1 VNTNYDTTTK
11 HINTSFG
18 NMQALLEKRKNE
30 LLNEA
35 EVIRFQKEKQ
45 LKFQKDD
52 LEAFAEGMRTSVAFT
67 KTLTESGTQVEIAA
81 SKKSLRARLTTL
93 SGEKIDLVPCHDDTL
108 KYAEANLPSLT
119 KVIKEFGGVSG
130 NLPDA
135 RNSYIER
142 KTTTSSKLDE
152 EISFTIV
159 SVNKEGEKIT
169 RGGDTF
175 HVHVE
180 GPSGQLQVSTLSFGI
195 LGETFSHFVSFFSL
209 LLRTVKMAR
218 IRHRSHP
225 P

>member
-35 EVIRFQKEKQ
+35 EVIRYQKEKQ
-45 LKFQKDD
+45 LKFQKDG

-67 KTLTESGTQVEIAA
+67 KILTESGTQVEIAA
-81 SKKSLRARLTTL
+81 SKKSLHARLTTL
-93 SGEKIDLVPCHDDTL
+93 SGERIDLVPCHDATL
-108 KYAEANLPSLT
+108 KYAEANLPSLS
-119 KVIKEFGGVSG
+119 KVMKEFGGVSG

-135 RNSYIER
+135 RNSFIER
-142 KTTTSSKLDE
+142 ETTSSKLNE
-152 EISFTIV
+152 LVSFTIV

-175 HVHVE
+175 LVHVE
-180 GPSGQLQVSTLSFGI
+180 GPSGQLQVNTLFFGI
-195 LGETFSHFVSFFSL
+195 LGESFSHSVPFFSL
-209 LLRTVKMAR
+209 LLMTMKMAR
-218 IRHRSHP
+218 IRHRSHQP
-225 P
+225 

>member
-1 VNTNYDTTTK
+1 MNSNYDTTTK

-45 LKFQKDD
+45 LKFQKDG

-67 KTLTESGTQVEIAA
+67 KILTESGTQVEIAA

-93 SGEKIDLVPCHDDTL
+93 SGEKIDLVPCHDATL
-108 KYAEANLPSLT
+108 KYAEANLPSLS
-119 KVIKEFGGVSG
+119 KVMKEFGGVSG

-135 RNSYIER
+135 RNSYLER
-142 KTTTSSKLDE
+142 KTTTSSRLNE
-152 EISFTIV
+152 RISFTIV

-175 HVHVE
+175 LVHVE
-180 GPSGQLQVSTLSFGI
+180 GPSGQLQVNTLFFVI
-195 LGETFSHFVSFFSL
+195 LGESIFLTLFLSV
-209 LLRTVKMAR
+209 ACC
-218 IRHRSHP
+218 
-225 P
+225 